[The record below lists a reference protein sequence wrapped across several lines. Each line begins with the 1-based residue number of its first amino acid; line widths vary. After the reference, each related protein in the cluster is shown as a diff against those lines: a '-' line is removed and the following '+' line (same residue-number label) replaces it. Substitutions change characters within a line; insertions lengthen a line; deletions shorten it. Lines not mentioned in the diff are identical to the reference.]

1 MTPPRPLPLRVP
13 HGRSRLAGLD
23 LVAVQRATTLIDDL
37 GADLDR
43 QLAREAREA
52 ERLRMLRE
60 TTNRITRAANDA
72 IQAYGRARRT
82 LKTELERRDGNT
94 EAALAMQARLRSA
107 RLDLLR
113 ALKSANRR
121 YPSVAAEADQSSSSG
136 SRG

>member
-1 MTPPRPLPLRVP
+1 MTPQNPLPLRVP
-13 HGRSRLAGLD
+13 QGRSRLAGLD

-43 QLAREAREA
+43 ELAREARET

-113 ALKSANRR
+113 ALQSANRR
-121 YPSVAAEADQSSSSG
+121 YPSVTEPDQSSGSG

>member
-1 MTPPRPLPLRVP
+1 MRVP
-13 HGRSRLAGLD
+13 QGRNRLAGLD
-23 LVAVQRATTLIDDL
+23 LLAVQRATTLIDDL

-43 QLAREAREA
+43 QLMREARES

-82 LKTELERRDGNT
+82 LNTELERRGGNT

-107 RLDLLR
+107 RKDLLR
-113 ALKSANRR
+113 ALHSANRR
-121 YPSVAAEADQSSSSG
+121 YPSVTAEADHSSG
-136 SRG
+136 SGSTG

>member
-1 MTPPRPLPLRVP
+1 MRVP
-13 HGRSRLAGLD
+13 QGRNRLAGLD
-23 LVAVQRATTLIDDL
+23 LLAIQRATTLIDDL

-43 QLAREAREA
+43 QLMGEARES

-82 LKTELERRDGNT
+82 LNTELERRGGNT

-107 RLDLLR
+107 RKDLLR

-121 YPSVAAEADQSSSSG
+121 YPAATAEADHTSDPG
-136 SRG
+136 

>member
-1 MTPPRPLPLRVP
+1 MTPQNPLPLRVP
-13 HGRSRLAGLD
+13 QGRSRLAGLD
-23 LVAVQRATTLIDDL
+23 LVAVQRATTLIEDL

-43 QLAREAREA
+43 QLAREARES

-82 LKTELERRDGNT
+82 LNAELERRDGNT

-107 RLDLLR
+107 RQDLLR
-113 ALKSANRR
+113 ALHSANRR
-121 YPSVAAEADQSSSSG
+121 YPSVTETDQSSGSG
-136 SRG
+136 SRE